1 MKPHEKSNTAQDR
14 GESDDQMLQ
23 QKEQN
28 MYSKNEQQAM
38 TKFLQNLVKSRL
50 FGKWIWF
57 ADYDDTYAMKRML
70 FGMGLLQ
77 PRYDCD
83 DRNAPDKIYLY
94 KATSF
99 GVEQN
104 IELVL
109 GMAGVEDFSERIVQS
124 MIDADLLEE
133 IEGEIINTRWS
144 EGGDIEEMLRPFAM
158 RAYYE
163 YYDVVPGSDEDPL
176 KPLNRADA
184 APTDGANA
192 PPLH

>member
-1 MKPHEKSNTAQDR
+1 
-14 GESDDQMLQ
+14 
-23 QKEQN
+23 
-28 MYSKNEQQAM
+28 
-38 TKFLQNLVKSRL
+38 
-50 FGKWIWF
+50 
-57 ADYDDTYAMKRML
+57 
-70 FGMGLLQ
+70 
-77 PRYDCD
+77 
-83 DRNAPDKIYLY
+83 
-94 KATSF
+94 
-99 GVEQN
+99 
-104 IELVL
+104 
-109 GMAGVEDFSERIVQS
+109 MAGVEDFSERIVQS

-163 YYDVVPGSDEDPL
+163 FYNVVPGSDEDPL